1 MPVVQ
6 VRGYGPIQ
14 FPDNMSAEE
23 IKRRVEYAEAQ
34 IPKVEFDPRELSLG
48 TQLKGGFKR
57 AASGIGSLVTDVV
70 PAIGGSLLGF
80 EDYAREQMAEAA
92 EKRRAA
98 EFESPTAYKKLSDIR
113 GVGDVPGFLAE
124 TLGEGA
130 VDIAS
135 LLVPGGAGSVVGR
148 RLAQRGAAEA
158 GEQIASRIARRGV
171 PEGPIAP
178 DVLKGLQETATRR
191 AAESLGQ
198 KGADL
203 GFKTGLR
210 GGAYGLA
217 SGEIFQSV
225 EEETGKLEP
234 ILALALGVP
243 FAALDSLLPET
254 IAKQLGAT
262 GKAVL
267 TKEMLERS
275 TLPEAKGLAARLS
288 TAIPALVA
296 KEGLTE
302 AAQENISILAEQIAG
317 SRKDFFDPENVD
329 RMLMAGVKGGI
340 AGGVFGAPGA
350 AVEAARNKSADQAL
364 IDAETARRAEI
375 TKGEEEKRAALEE
388 AKTRFETA
396 GLGETAPLFQE
407 GELPLQETKIKDFLA
422 SLGQEPS
429 KKETSEVK
437 PITQQYLADSG
448 IVSGPINKAFKGKDL
463 NDPEVVSAFREILS
477 QRAEDPKLSVSA
489 QMMARARLDE
499 LPLVDQESLL
509 LPEKVESPERV
520 EKVEPPER
528 AERVGQAEQAPIETA
543 ALTPELRAFFIKERL
558 SRGLPIT
565 PADRL
570 FLRDYEAKRKE
581 AEGEQ
586 AAKFELPEGRTE
598 KIARPIQEPTGQ
610 LTLPGFAPRQ
620 LEPTTAEKAEPEG
633 KAAPKGKDKQQ
644 MEMFTPSG
652 KPTKGAKD
660 VAKTVEPTSGTG
672 VSVPSR
678 PDGGVPTEGTPTPKP
693 SGVAGAEPSTES
705 TVRREEVPPS
715 AVELDFQEYVEEG
728 LNTEYP
734 SIGKALFKYTQDGD
748 AKGVVEAT
756 KDPQYP
762 EYKDSLRRLLETM
775 FPNGQIPV
783 RFLPEYAGFSDK
795 GSGPLSVSINPDW
808 GKGAQAKG
816 KPVESFDISI
826 NDVIAAGNGAEGEL
840 IINRSARPKPGAR
853 IERKESFRGRTTPD
867 VTYIVYDQDGN
878 RSQTFNKKADAQQ
891 HLDLLTLSREDF
903 LNKYPDIRTKVEAI
917 EAEQKKLA
925 EKTKP
930 KKETPSVTEA
940 PKTQQAKEE
949 RKAAPVEGTKVA
961 EPADE
966 TELTDQEQRDLQAEL
981 EQEQATK
988 DEVKKVK
995 KAKKER
1001 RQKEAESAEKGEP
1014 PPKKQ
1019 RKARVSKR
1027 AGSEEFQKLEGG
1039 AATRLYQTTQF
1050 TNFLERGYIGFAP
1063 LDLAQQIDNQIE
1075 AVKGSADSK
1084 ELPNL
1089 EIQKADIAEDMQ
1101 KVKDLIT
1108 TPKADTPE
1116 ARAAQVYFS
1125 KMPRLVDGLINIAFG
1140 TQFEA
1145 PHLLDT
1151 PQADQ
1156 YGTTV
1161 EENFFSGL
1169 SQENARKAFVWVEKN
1184 LSPVSFNELAARQT
1198 AFAIAAKTTDEQIVR
1213 LVQFGFRGPAA
1224 PVELDIEGKPIKRQ
1238 EGIQEYE
1245 AAFKREYSAVG
1256 RLGLALDKAGMPK
1269 EQRQEIMRLATRKVV
1284 EVLPPFTTTWELNTL
1299 NGDDLIRVLP
1309 ERNQR
1314 LVSEQVDKAG
1324 PQARTALAKHYGV
1337 ASDSPELLS
1346 RILLD
1351 VVRFTNKGIE
1361 AVDRAIRSFIK
1372 QIANGLMSVALI
1384 FNPAQLIDTFSYNPV
1399 KTYTD
1404 TIEIK
1409 AVVPTE
1415 ARANMSAE
1423 AVKVYESMAPAAK
1436 ESGKG
1441 FMIADKPAGRLHVFD
1456 ADGNLI
1462 AQDTALYGRDYGDV
1476 LQGEKRVTPAGKYTL
1491 KVASSPYAGGKA
1503 FELVESEHRIGNT
1516 DYVIAVHAAW
1526 LGDKTEKRDER
1537 LATAAISDKRI
1548 SYGCINTK
1556 HETFLNKL
1564 MPNAD
1569 KLNGGMVF
1577 VIPDEVALSDTL
1589 FKPTTQTVSKQKF
1602 VRGATVGD
1610 PLHPAIVACLKN
1622 DDLPTALK
1630 SMASM
1635 SGMVGK
1641 VAGALLRANIDT
1653 SVKVVDNLTD
1663 EAGKPVAG
1671 FFDPQTNT
1679 IFLDSK
1685 AGLNSHVTLHEALHA
1700 ATSHVLDNPS
1710 HPVTKQ
1716 LQALYNKVKGSLDT
1730 AYGATSLD
1738 EFVAEAF
1745 SNPEFQAKLQS
1756 IFPDGK
1762 PISAWARFTRLIA
1775 NALRSFMRVPIV
1787 PNESAFDQVDRLVNQ
1802 ILSPAPDQRNAGV
1815 LYAVSANPKWFN
1827 STVDTVLKAANAA
1840 GVQQN
1845 NISKID
1851 EFLRNTATGA
1861 MRKFTMQF
1869 LPLHA
1874 IADLAKKYIPQAVEI
1889 NRTINLRA
1897 GEEDKTYQEIEPV
1910 VTRVEKWA
1918 KSAGKAKLD
1927 TFNDLV
1933 YGSTL
1938 AKIDVAPRYDDKLK
1952 KQITPTEADYAGTES
1967 KTEFRRLKSLYDSL
1981 GPEGQKAYRDARDT
1995 YRKLYTYILD
2005 SLTGRIDDVVTD
2017 KAQADRVKKSIL
2029 EKLAKKGGIDPYFPL
2044 TREGKYWV
2052 SYRTMDASGQ
2062 EDFVVEAFKEERT
2075 RKLRI
2080 EELEK
2085 ANKILKDAKG
2095 ELDVNTFSQLS
2106 DMNYRRVP
2114 STSFVYSILNNV
2126 PDESKDDVLRLF
2138 VDAMPETAFAKSF
2151 QTRKETSG
2159 FNRDAVKTLREKAF
2173 PIARQV
2179 ANMKYAA
2186 KLDKLVADA
2195 REGITKK
2202 QETKKGDVQLETAY
2216 FDTLEQHV
2224 QFAIKPNTN
2233 RAAQILSTL
2242 GFNMTLG
2249 FNVSSALV
2257 NLGQVPFI
2265 VAPYLS
2271 GEYQNIGG
2279 LPTVM
2284 KEVNKAYKVFIG
2296 SGFKRD
2302 VPTIVG
2308 DVEVNRRSMPSLDN
2322 INYDAP
2328 GLSEDIKRLKIL
2340 AQKAQEQGMLNRS
2353 QMYETLEAMD
2363 DASVVSKANKLSG
2376 IMMHMGERM
2385 NRQVTMV
2392 AAYNLELAK
2401 MKKQGRTID
2410 DAAMAE
2416 AADRALYLTE
2426 LTNGGITAAAA
2437 PLIAQKSSIGKLAFM
2452 FKRYGVSMYYLLFK
2466 AARTALT
2473 DQDKATRTAA
2483 WKQVGYIAGMTAL
2496 TAGVSGLPMF
2506 GAIAMLYNMFKDDD
2520 EEDLE
2525 SIVRKGIG
2533 ELPFKGLLN
2542 YTTGLE
2548 IASRMGLNDLIMR
2561 DVINENEKTL
2571 PVRLLE
2577 AFGGPVYGTFTK
2589 WERAASL
2596 MKEGHYDRALE
2607 SALPS
2612 ALGNA
2617 FKSMRYYNEGAN
2629 TLRGDPI
2636 TGDIS
2641 TWNSAAQLFG
2651 FAPAEYVRQL
2661 EINALVKGIDKAIVE
2676 EKTKQLKR
2684 YYVASRMGDTEGVQD
2699 AKEALGELRQKY
2711 PKLFPEGIEQSIQR
2725 SMAQHKRTTKE
2736 MYHGITLS
2744 KAMRDDLINLASE
2757 YED

>member
-1 MPVVQ
+1 MPIINIAP
-6 VRGYGPIQ
+6 YGPVR
-14 FPDNMSAEE
+14 FSDALSEDE
-23 IKRRVEYAEAQ
+23 LRRKIEAVRAKGEQ
-34 IPKVEFDPRELSLG
+34 EQSQKYKFDPREELSLG
-48 TQLKGGFKR
+48 QQFKGGAKR
-57 AASGIGSLVTDVV
+57 AFTGIGSLATDVL

-98 EFESPTAYKKLSDIR
+98 ELESPTAYRKLSDIR
-113 GVGDVPGFLAE
+113 GIGDVPGFLAE

-135 LLVPGGAGSVVGR
+135 LLVPGGAGSVIGR

-158 GEQIASRIARRGV
+158 GEQIAGRIARRGV
-171 PEGPIAP
+171 PEGPIQP

-191 AAESLGQ
+191 VAESLGRE
-198 KGADL
+198 GADL

-234 ILALALGVP
+234 TLALALGVP

-275 TLPEAKGLAARLS
+275 TLPEAKGLAARLG

-317 SRKDFFDPENVD
+317 SSKKFFDPENVD

-350 AVEAARNKSADQAL
+350 AIEAARDKGADQAL
-364 IDAETARRAEI
+364 IDVEVARRAEI

-422 SLGQEPS
+422 SLGQEPP
-429 KKETSEVK
+429 KEETAEVK
-437 PITQQYLADSG
+437 PITQEYLADSG
-448 IVSGPINKAFKGKDL
+448 IVSGPLNKAFKGKDL
-463 NDPEVVSAFREILS
+463 NDPEVVSAFREVLT

-489 QMMARARLDE
+489 QMMARARLEE
-499 LPLVDQESLL
+499 LPVVEQQGFDFAAARREQEEIDAAKVKAQKEEAETKQKEKREQDIALL
-509 LPEKVESPERV
+509 QTLLQRSKESQKAAPEEER
-520 EKVEPPER
+520 EAGPFNLQLTKQLENALGQLRRRQAFER
-528 AERVGQAEQAPIETA
+528 AEREAVTQKEEETRKAEAQRGAQNELQQA
-543 ALTPELRAFFIKERL
+543 ALM
-558 SRGLPIT
+558 G
-565 PADRL
+565 
-570 FLRDYEAKRKE
+570 
-581 AEGEQ
+581 
-586 AAKFELPEGRTE
+586 ELPSNVPL
-598 KIARPIQEPTGQ
+598 APSLEPTGQ
-610 LTLPGFAPRQ
+610 ITLPGFRPQQ
-620 LEPTTAEKAEPEG
+620 LEPTAAEKAAPEG
-633 KAAPKGKDKQQ
+633 KATPEAKDKRQ

-652 KPTKGAKD
+652 KPAKGAKS
-660 VAKTVEPTSGTG
+660 VIKTDEQRGGEG
-672 VSVPSR
+672 VSVPSG
-678 PDGGVPTEGTPTPKP
+678 PTGGAPTARVEPPVAERVERVEPPVEEPVRGEEAP
-693 SGVAGAEPSTES
+693 SGAVKETKPKTEPTTKPKAEP
-705 TVRREEVPPS
+705 
-715 AVELDFQEYVEEG
+715 
-728 LNTEYP
+728 
-734 SIGKALFKYTQDGD
+734 
-748 AKGVVEAT
+748 
-756 KDPQYP
+756 
-762 EYKDSLRRLLETM
+762 
-775 FPNGQIPV
+775 
-783 RFLPEYAGFSDK
+783 
-795 GSGPLSVSINPDW
+795 
-808 GKGAQAKG
+808 
-816 KPVESFDISI
+816 
-826 NDVIAAGNGAEGEL
+826 
-840 IINRSARPKPGAR
+840 
-853 IERKESFRGRTTPD
+853 
-867 VTYIVYDQDGN
+867 
-878 RSQTFNKKADAQQ
+878 
-891 HLDLLTLSREDF
+891 
-903 LNKYPDIRTKVEAI
+903 KVEAKTEPKV
-917 EAEQKKLA
+917 EAET
-925 EKTKP
+925 EPKTEP
-930 KKETPSVTEA
+930 EKETPSAAAPTETVEAKEKRTAKA
-940 PKTQQAKEE
+940 PKRA
-949 RKAAPVEGTKVA
+949 KVA

-966 TELTDQEQRDLQAEL
+966 AELSEQEQRDIQAEL
-981 EQEQATK
+981 EQEQAVQT
-988 DEVKKVK
+988 EVKKVK

-1014 PPKKQ
+1014 PPKKT
-1019 RKARVSKR
+1019 RKPR
-1027 AGSEEFQKLEGG
+1027 AKKIVGTEEFQKLEGG
-1039 AATRLYQTTQF
+1039 AATQLYQTTQF
-1050 TNFLERGYIGFAP
+1050 TNFLERGYVGFAP
-1063 LDLAQQIDNQIE
+1063 LDLPQQIDNQIE
-1075 AVKGSADSK
+1075 AAKGSADNK
-1084 ELPNL
+1084 ELPRL
-1089 EIQKADIAEDMQ
+1089 EIQKTDIAEDTQ

-1108 TPKADTPE
+1108 GPKADTPE

-1145 PHLLDT
+1145 PHLLPNI
-1151 PQADQ
+1151 PQSDQ
-1156 YGTTV
+1156 YGTTI
-1161 EENFFSGL
+1161 EQNFFNGL
-1169 SQENARKAFVWVEKN
+1169 TQENARKAFVWVENN

-1198 AFAIAAKTTDEQIVR
+1198 AFAIAAKTSDQQIVR
-1213 LVQFGFRGPAA
+1213 LVQLGFRGPAA
-1224 PVELDIEGKPIKRQ
+1224 PVELDIEGKPINRQ

-1256 RLGLALDKAGMPK
+1256 RLGIALEQAGMP
-1269 EQRQEIMRLATRKVV
+1269 EAQREEIMRLATRKVV

-1299 NGDDLIRVLP
+1299 NGDDLIRVIP
-1309 ERNQR
+1309 EKNQK
-1314 LVSEQVDKAG
+1314 LISEQVDKAG
-1324 PQARTALAKHYGV
+1324 PEARTALAKHYGV
-1337 ASDSPELLS
+1337 APDSPELLS
-1346 RILLD
+1346 RTLLD
-1351 VVRFTNKGIE
+1351 VVRFANKGIE

-1399 KTYTD
+1399 KVYTD

-1409 AVVPTE
+1409 AVVPTD

-1476 LQGEKRVTPAGKYTL
+1476 LQGEKRVTPAGRYTL
-1491 KVASSPYAGGKA
+1491 KVASSHYAGGKA
-1503 FELVESEHRIGNT
+1503 FELVESEHRVGNT
-1516 DYVIAVHAAW
+1516 DYVIAVHAAY

-1564 MPNAD
+1564 MPNAA
-1569 KLNGGMVF
+1569 KLDGGMVF

-1589 FKPTTQTVSKQKF
+1589 FKPTTQTVSAQKF
-1602 VRGATVGD
+1602 IRGATVGD
-1610 PLHPAIVACLKN
+1610 PLHPAIIACLKS

-1685 AGLNSHVTLHEALHA
+1685 AGLNSHVALHEALHA

-1716 LQALYNKVKGSLDT
+1716 LQALYDKVKGSLDT

-1756 IFPDGK
+1756 MFPDGK
-1762 PISAWARFTRLIA
+1762 PISAWARFTRTVA
-1775 NALRSFMRVPIV
+1775 NMLRSLMGRSTIST
-1787 PNESAFDQVDRLVNQ
+1787 ESAFDQVDRLTNQ

-1827 STVDTVLKAANAA
+1827 STVDGVLKAANAA
-1840 GVQQN
+1840 GVKQE
-1845 NISKID
+1845 NISVID
-1851 EFLRNTATGA
+1851 EFLRNRATGA
-1861 MRKFTMQF
+1861 MRKFLMQF

-1874 IADLAKKYIPQAVEI
+1874 VADLAKKYLPQAAEI
-1889 NRTINLRA
+1889 NRTVNLRT

-1918 KSAGKAKLD
+1918 KGAGKAKLD
-1927 TFNDLV
+1927 AFNDLV

-1938 AKIDVAPRYDDKLK
+1938 AKIDVAPRYDENLK
-1952 KQITPTEADYAGTES
+1952 KQITPTEADYAGAEA
-1967 KTEFRRLKSLYDSL
+1967 KTEFRRLKALYDSL
-1981 GPEGQKAYRDARDT
+1981 GADGQKAYRDARDT
-1995 YRKLYTYILD
+1995 YRKLYKYILD
-2005 SLTGRIDDVVTD
+2005 SLTNRIDDVIAD
-2017 KAQADRVKKSIL
+2017 KAQAKRVKESIL

-2044 TREGKYWV
+2044 TREGKYWL
-2052 SYRTMDASGQ
+2052 SYRTKDASGQ

-2085 ANKILKDAKG
+2085 ANKILKDKKG
-2095 ELDVNTFSQLS
+2095 ELDLNTFSQLS
-2106 DMNYRRVP
+2106 EMNYRRVP
-2114 STSFVYSILNNV
+2114 STSFIYSILNNV
-2126 PDESKDDVLRLF
+2126 PEGSKDDILKLF

-2159 FNRDAVKTLREKAF
+2159 FNKDAVKALREKAF

-2186 KLDKLVADA
+2186 KLDKLVADM
-2195 REGITKK
+2195 RESVTKK
-2202 QETKKGDVQLETAY
+2202 QGTKKGDVQLETAY
-2216 FDTLEQHV
+2216 LDILEQHV
-2224 QFAIKPNTN
+2224 QFAINPNTN
-2233 RAAQILSTL
+2233 RAAQILSTM

-2257 NLGQVPFI
+2257 NLGQVPLI
-2265 VAPYLS
+2265 AAPYLA
-2271 GEYQNIGG
+2271 GEYQSVGG

-2302 VPTIVG
+2302 VKTIVG

-2328 GLSEDIKRLKIL
+2328 GLSEDVKRLKIL

-2363 DASVVSKANKLSG
+2363 DASIVTKANKLSG

-2426 LTNGGITAAAA
+2426 MTNGGIAAAAA
-2437 PLIAQKSSIGKLAFM
+2437 PLIAQKSSIGRLAFM

-2466 AARTALT
+2466 SARTALT

-2548 IASRMGLNDLIMR
+2548 VASRMGLSDLIMR

-2589 WERAASL
+2589 WERAAEL
-2596 MKEGHYDRALE
+2596 MKEGHYDRAIE
-2607 SALPS
+2607 AALPS
-2612 ALGNA
+2612 ALGNV
-2617 FKSMRYYNEGAN
+2617 FKSYRYANEGAN

-2636 TGDIS
+2636 TGDIN
-2641 TWNSAAQLFG
+2641 TWNVAAQFFG

-2661 EINALVKGIDKAIVE
+2661 EINALVKGIDKAVTE

-2684 YYVASRMGDTEGVQD
+2684 YYVASRMGDTEGREE
-2699 AKEALGELRQKY
+2699 AKEALQELRQKY

-2725 SMAQHKRTTKE
+2725 SMAQHMRTTKE
-2736 MYHGITLS
+2736 MYHGVTLS
-2744 KAMRDDLINLASE
+2744 KAMRNELIDLASE

>member
-1 MPVVQ
+1 MPIVQ
-6 VRGYGPIQ
+6 VRGYGPIK
-14 FPDNMSAEE
+14 FPDNMSEAE
-23 IKRRVEYAEAQ
+23 IKRRVQYAEDQ
-34 IPKVEFDPRELSLG
+34 LPKIEFDPRALSSFE
-48 TQLKGGFKR
+48 QFKGGAKR
-57 AASGIGSLVTDVV
+57 AFTRIGSLVTDVV

-92 EKRRAA
+92 QKRAA
-98 EFESPTAYKKLSDIR
+98 AELESPTAYRKLSDVR
-113 GVGDVPGFLAE
+113 GIGDVPGFFAE

-130 VDIAS
+130 VDLAS
-135 LLVPGGAGSVVGR
+135 LLVPGGAGSVIGR

-158 GEQIASRIARRGV
+158 GEQIAGRIARRGV
-171 PEGPIAP
+171 PEGPIQP

-234 ILALALGVP
+234 TLALALGVP

-317 SRKDFFDPENVD
+317 SSKKFFDPENVD

-350 AVEAARNKSADQAL
+350 AVEAARNKGADQAL
-364 IDAETARRAEI
+364 IDAEAARRAEI
-375 TKGEEEKRAALEE
+375 TRGEEEKRAALEE

-407 GELPLQETKIKDFLA
+407 GELPLQKTEIKDFLA
-422 SLGQEPS
+422 SLGQEPP
-429 KKETSEVK
+429 KEEAAEVK
-437 PITQQYLADSG
+437 PITQQYLAESG
-448 IVSGPINKAFKGKDL
+448 IVSGPLSKAFKGKDL
-463 NDPEVVSAFREILS
+463 NDPEVVSAFREVLT

-489 QMMARARLDE
+489 QMMARARLEE
-499 LPLVDQESLL
+499 LPLVEQQGFDFAAARREQEEIDAAKVKAQKEEAETKQKEKREQDIALL
-509 LPEKVESPERV
+509 QTLLQRSKESQKTASKEER
-520 EKVEPPER
+520 EAGPFNLQLTKQLENALGQLRRREAFER
-528 AERVGQAEQAPIETA
+528 AEREAVTQKEEETRKAEAQRGAQNELQQA
-543 ALTPELRAFFIKERL
+543 ALM
-558 SRGLPIT
+558 G
-565 PADRL
+565 
-570 FLRDYEAKRKE
+570 
-581 AEGEQ
+581 
-586 AAKFELPEGRTE
+586 ELPSNVPL
-598 KIARPIQEPTGQ
+598 APSLEPTGQ
-610 LTLPGFAPRQ
+610 ITLPGFAPQQ
-620 LEPTTAEKAEPEG
+620 LEPTAVEE
-633 KAAPKGKDKQQ
+633 AAPEAKDKRQ

-652 KPTKGAKD
+652 KPAKGAKSVIETD
-660 VAKTVEPTSGTG
+660 ERRGRES
-672 VSVPSR
+672 VSVPSE
-678 PDGGVPTEGTPTPKP
+678 PAGGVPTARVEPPVATGVERPEPATEATVRGEEAP
-693 SGVAGAEPSTES
+693 SG
-705 TVRREEVPPS
+705 
-715 AVELDFQEYVEEG
+715 EL
-728 LNTEYP
+728 
-734 SIGKALFKYTQDGD
+734 S
-748 AKGVVEAT
+748 
-756 KDPQYP
+756 
-762 EYKDSLRRLLETM
+762 
-775 FPNGQIPV
+775 PV
-783 RFLPEYAGFSDK
+783 RKLALEEQKKAGW
-795 GSGPLSVSINPDW
+795 NPDW
-808 GKGAQAKG
+808 PMVPADMANATFRNQIATDPNLPQEEKLQIFTAAKNLG
-816 KPVESFDISI
+816 
-826 NDVIAAGNGAEGEL
+826 VITEDQ
-840 IINRSARPKPGAR
+840 IP
-853 IERKESFRGRTTPD
+853 KESIETKTEAKTTPIS
-867 VTYIVYDQDGN
+867 VPPEI
-878 RSQTFNKKADAQQ
+878 QTAI
-891 HLDLLTLSREDF
+891 DLLTAIDAGGMPLNPAK
-903 LNKYPDIRTKVEAI
+903 LNKVAEDLGLEVSKKAKPEDTIKRIRNAVARV
-917 EAEQKKLA
+917 APQK
-925 EKTKP
+925 ETTEPETEP
-930 KKETPSVTEA
+930 KKETPSAAAPTE
-940 PKTQQAKEE
+940 TVETKEE
-949 RKAAPVEGTKVA
+949 RTAKAPKRAKVA

-966 TELTDQEQRDLQAEL
+966 AELSEQEQRDLQAEL
-981 EQEQATK
+981 EQEQAAQS
-988 DEVKKVK
+988 EVKKVK

-1014 PPKKQ
+1014 PPKKA
-1019 RKARVSKR
+1019 RKPR
-1027 AGSEEFQKLEGG
+1027 AKKIAGTEEFQKLEGG
-1039 AATRLYQTTQF
+1039 AATQLYQTTQF
-1050 TNFLERGYIGFAP
+1050 TNFLERGYVGFAP
-1063 LDLAQQIDNQIE
+1063 LDLPQQIDNQIE
-1075 AVKGSADSK
+1075 AAKGSADSK
-1084 ELPNL
+1084 ELPRL
-1089 EIQKADIAEDMQ
+1089 EIQKTDIAEDIQ

-1108 TPKADTPE
+1108 GPKADTPE

-1145 PHLLDT
+1145 PHLLSNI
-1151 PQADQ
+1151 PQSDQ

-1161 EENFFSGL
+1161 EQNFFNGL
-1169 SQENARKAFVWVEKN
+1169 TQENAQKAFVWVENN

-1198 AFAIAAKTTDEQIVR
+1198 AFAIAAKTSDQQIVK
-1213 LVQFGFRGPAA
+1213 LVQLGFRGPAA
-1224 PVELDIEGKPIKRQ
+1224 PVELDIEGKPITRQ
-1238 EGIQEYE
+1238 EGIKEYE
-1245 AAFKREYSAVG
+1245 AAFEREYSAVG
-1256 RLGLALDKAGMPK
+1256 RLGLALEQAGMPE
-1269 EQRQEIMRLATRKVV
+1269 EQREEILRLATRKVV

-1299 NGDDLIRVLP
+1299 NGDDLIRVVP
-1309 ERNQR
+1309 EKNQK
-1314 LVSEQVDKAG
+1314 LISEQIDKAG
-1324 PQARTALAKHYGV
+1324 PQARTALAKHYG
-1337 ASDSPELLS
+1337 AAPDSPELLS
-1346 RILLD
+1346 RVLLD

-1372 QIANGLMSVALI
+1372 QIANGLMSIALI

-1399 KTYTD
+1399 KVYTE

-1409 AVVPTE
+1409 ATVPAD

-1423 AVKVYESMAPAAK
+1423 AVKVYESMAPAAQA
-1436 ESGKG
+1436 SGKG

-1456 ADGNLI
+1456 VDGNLI

-1476 LQGEKRVTPAGKYTL
+1476 LQGEKRVTPAGRYTL
-1491 KVASSPYAGGKA
+1491 KVAPSSYAGGKA
-1503 FELVESEHRIGNT
+1503 FELVESEHRVGNT
-1516 DYVIAVHAAW
+1516 DYVIAVHAAY
-1526 LGDKTEKRDER
+1526 LGDKTEKREER
-1537 LATAAISDKRI
+1537 LSTAAISDKRI

-1564 MPNAD
+1564 MPNAA
-1569 KLNGGMVF
+1569 KLDGGMVF

-1589 FKPTTQTVSKQKF
+1589 FKPTTQTVSAQKF
-1602 VRGATVGD
+1602 IRGATVGD
-1610 PLHPAIVACLKN
+1610 PLHPAIIACLKS

-1685 AGLNSHVTLHEALHA
+1685 AGLNSHVALHEALHA

-1716 LQALYNKVKGSLDT
+1716 LQALYDKVKGSLDT

-1756 IFPDGK
+1756 MFPDGK
-1762 PISAWARFTRLIA
+1762 PISAWARFTRTVA
-1775 NALRSFMRVPIV
+1775 NMLRSLLGRPTVPL
-1787 PNESAFDQVDRLVNQ
+1787 ESAFDQVDRLTNQ

-1827 STVDTVLKAANAA
+1827 STVDGVLKAANAA
-1840 GVQQN
+1840 GVKQE
-1845 NISKID
+1845 NISVMD
-1851 EFLRNTATGA
+1851 EFLRNSATGA
-1861 MRKFTMQF
+1861 MRKFLLQF
-1869 LPLHA
+1869 QPLHVV
-1874 IADLAKKYIPQAVEI
+1874 ADLAKKYLPQAAEI
-1889 NRTINLRA
+1889 NKTVNLRT
-1897 GEEDKTYQEIEPV
+1897 GEEDKTYKEIEPV

-1927 TFNDLV
+1927 AFNDLV

-1938 AKIDVAPRYDDKLK
+1938 AKIDVAPRYDENLK
-1952 KQITPTEADYAGTES
+1952 KQITPTEADYAGAES
-1967 KTEFRRLKSLYDSL
+1967 KAEFRRLKALYDSL
-1981 GPEGQKAYRDARDT
+1981 GADGQKAYRDARDT
-1995 YRKLYTYILD
+1995 YRKLYKYILD
-2005 SLTGRIDDVVTD
+2005 SLTNRIDDVITD
-2017 KAQADRVKKSIL
+2017 KEQAKRVKESIL

-2044 TREGKYWV
+2044 TREGKYWL
-2052 SYRTMDASGQ
+2052 SYRTKDASGQ

-2085 ANKILKDAKG
+2085 ANKILKDKKG
-2095 ELDVNTFSQLS
+2095 ELDLNTFSQLS
-2106 DMNYRRVP
+2106 EMNYRRVP
-2114 STSFVYSILNNV
+2114 STSFIYSILNNV
-2126 PDESKDDVLRLF
+2126 PEGSKDDILKLF

-2159 FNRDAVKTLREKAF
+2159 FNKDAVKALREKAF

-2186 KLDKLVADA
+2186 KLDKLVADM
-2195 REGITKK
+2195 RESITKK

-2216 FDTLEQHV
+2216 LDILEQHV
-2224 QFAIKPNTN
+2224 QFAINPNTN
-2233 RAAQILSTL
+2233 RAAQILSTM

-2257 NLGQVPFI
+2257 NLGQVPLI
-2265 VAPYLS
+2265 VAPYLA
-2271 GEYQNIGG
+2271 GEYQSVGG

-2284 KEVNKAYKVFIG
+2284 KEVNKAYKVFMG

-2302 VPTIVG
+2302 VKTIVG

-2328 GLSEDIKRLKIL
+2328 GLSEDVKRLKIL

-2363 DASVVSKANKLSG
+2363 DASIVTKANKLSG

-2385 NRQVTMV
+2385 NRQVTMI

-2401 MKKQGRTID
+2401 LKKQGRTID

-2426 LTNGGITAAAA
+2426 MTNGGIAAAAA
-2437 PLIAQKSSIGKLAFM
+2437 PLIAQKSSIGRLAFM

-2466 AARTALT
+2466 SARTALT

-2548 IASRMGLNDLIMR
+2548 VASRMGLSDLIMR

-2571 PVRLLE
+2571 PIRLLE

-2589 WERAASL
+2589 WERAAEL
-2596 MKEGHYDRALE
+2596 MKEGHYDRAIE
-2607 SALPS
+2607 AALPS
-2612 ALGNA
+2612 ALGNVY
-2617 FKSMRYYNEGAN
+2617 KSYRYANEGAN

-2636 TGDIS
+2636 TGDIN
-2641 TWNSAAQLFG
+2641 TWNVAAQFFG
-2651 FAPAEYVRQL
+2651 FAPAKYVRQL
-2661 EINALVKGIDKAIVE
+2661 EINALVKGIDKAVTE

-2684 YYVASRMGDTEGVQD
+2684 YYVASRMGDTEGREE
-2699 AKEALGELRQKY
+2699 AKAALQELRQKY

-2725 SMAQHKRTTKE
+2725 SMAQHMRTTKE
-2736 MYHGITLS
+2736 MYHGVTLS
-2744 KAMRDDLINLASE
+2744 KAMRGELIDLASE

>member
-1 MPVVQ
+1 MPIINIAP
-6 VRGYGPIQ
+6 YGPVR
-14 FPDNMSAEE
+14 FSDALSEDE
-23 IKRRVEYAEAQ
+23 LRR
-34 IPKVEFDPRELSLG
+34 KVEAVRAKGEQEQSQKYKFDPREELSLG
-48 TQLKGGFKR
+48 QQFKGGAKR
-57 AASGIGSLVTDVV
+57 AFTGIGSLVTDVV
-70 PAIGGSLLGF
+70 PAIGGSLFGF

-98 EFESPTAYKKLSDIR
+98 ELESPTAYRKLSDVR
-113 GVGDVPGFLAE
+113 GIGDVPGFLAE

-130 VDIAS
+130 VDLAS
-135 LLVPGGAGSVVGR
+135 LLVPGGAGSVIGR

-191 AAESLGQ
+191 AATSLGEA
-198 KGADL
+198 GADL

-210 GGAYGLA
+210 GGSYGLA

-234 ILALALGVP
+234 TLALALGVP

-275 TLPEAKGLAARLS
+275 TLPEAKGLAARLG

-317 SRKDFFDPENVD
+317 SSKKFFDPENVD

-350 AVEAARNKSADQAL
+350 AVEAARNKGADQAL
-364 IDAETARRAEI
+364 IDAEAARRAEI

-407 GELPLQETKIKDFLA
+407 GELPLQKTEIKDFLA
-422 SLGQEPS
+422 SLGQEPP
-429 KKETSEVK
+429 KEEAAEVK
-437 PITQQYLADSG
+437 PITQEYLADSG

-463 NDPEVVSAFREILS
+463 NDPEVVSAFREVLT

-489 QMMARARLDE
+489 QMLARARLEE
-499 LPLVDQESLL
+499 LPIAEQQGFDFAAARREQEEIDAAKVKAQEEEAEARQKEKREQDKALL
-509 LPEKVESPERV
+509 QALLQRSKESQKTASKEER
-520 EKVEPPER
+520 EAGPFNLQLTNQLENALAQLRRREAFER
-528 AERVGQAEQAPIETA
+528 AEREAVTQKEEETRKAEAQRGAQNELQQA
-543 ALTPELRAFFIKERL
+543 ALM
-558 SRGLPIT
+558 G
-565 PADRL
+565 
-570 FLRDYEAKRKE
+570 
-581 AEGEQ
+581 
-586 AAKFELPEGRTE
+586 ELPSNVPL
-598 KIARPIQEPTGQ
+598 APSFEPTGQ
-610 LTLPGFAPRQ
+610 ITLPGFRPQQ
-620 LEPTTAEKAEPEG
+620 LEPAAAEEAAPEG
-633 KAAPKGKDKQQ
+633 KAAPEAKDKRQ

-652 KPTKGAKD
+652 KPAKGAKS
-660 VAKTVEPTSGTG
+660 VNKPNESRSGEG
-672 VSVPSR
+672 VPVPSGPGER
-678 PDGGVPTEGTPTPKP
+678 VPT
-693 SGVAGAEPSTES
+693 AGAEPPVATGVERAEPATEA
-705 TVRREEVPPS
+705 TVRGEEAPS
-715 AVELDFQEYVEEG
+715 DEL
-728 LNTEYP
+728 
-734 SIGKALFKYTQDGD
+734 S
-748 AKGVVEAT
+748 
-756 KDPQYP
+756 
-762 EYKDSLRRLLETM
+762 
-775 FPNGQIPV
+775 PV
-783 RFLPEYAGFSDK
+783 RKLALEEQKKAGW
-795 GSGPLSVSINPDW
+795 NPDW
-808 GKGAQAKG
+808 PMVPADMANATFRNQIATDPNLSQEEKLQIFTAAKNLG
-816 KPVESFDISI
+816 
-826 NDVIAAGNGAEGEL
+826 VITEDQIPKEL
-840 IINRSARPKPGAR
+840 NK
-853 IERKESFRGRTTPD
+853 KETPTEAKTTPIS
-867 VTYIVYDQDGN
+867 VPPEI
-878 RSQTFNKKADAQQ
+878 QTAT
-891 HLDLLTLSREDF
+891 DLLTAIDAGGMPLNPAK
-903 LNKYPDIRTKVEAI
+903 LNKVAEDLGLEVSKKAKPEDTVKRIRDAVARATP
-917 EAEQKKLA
+917 QK
-925 EKTKP
+925 ETTEPETETETEP
-930 KKETPSVTEA
+930 KKETPSAAAPTETKQAKKERTTEA
-940 PKTQQAKEE
+940 PKRAE
-949 RKAAPVEGTKVA
+949 VA
-961 EPADE
+961 EPATE
-966 TELTDQEQRDLQAEL
+966 TELTEQEQRDLQAEL
-981 EQEQATK
+981 EQEQAAQS
-988 DEVKKVK
+988 EVKKVK

-1014 PPKKQ
+1014 PPKKV
-1019 RKARVSKR
+1019 RKPR
-1027 AGSEEFQKLEGG
+1027 AKKIAGTEEFQKLEGG
-1039 AATRLYQTTQF
+1039 AATQLYQTTQF
-1050 TNFLERGYIGFAP
+1050 TNFLERGYVGFAP
-1063 LDLAQQIDNQIE
+1063 VDLAQQIENRIE
-1075 AVKGSADSK
+1075 VAKGSADSK
-1084 ELPNL
+1084 ELPRL
-1089 EIQKADIAEDMQ
+1089 EIQKTDIAEDIQ

-1108 TPKADTPE
+1108 GPKADTPE

-1145 PHLLDT
+1145 PHLLSNI
-1151 PQADQ
+1151 PQSDQ

-1161 EENFFSGL
+1161 EQNFFNGL
-1169 SQENARKAFVWVEKN
+1169 TQENAQKAFVWVENN

-1198 AFAIAAKTTDEQIVR
+1198 AFAIAAKTTDQQIVR
-1213 LVQFGFRGPAA
+1213 LVQLGFRGPAA
-1224 PVELDIEGKPIKRQ
+1224 PVELDIEGKPISRQ
-1238 EGIQEYE
+1238 EGIQEYKD
-1245 AAFKREYSAVG
+1245 AFKREYSAVG
-1256 RLGLALDKAGMPK
+1256 RLGLALEQAGMPVK
-1269 EQRQEIMRLATRKVV
+1269 QRREIMKLATRKVV

-1299 NGDDLIRVLP
+1299 NGDDLIRVVP
-1309 ERNQR
+1309 EKNQK
-1314 LVSEQVDKAG
+1314 LISEQIDKAG
-1324 PQARTALAKHYGV
+1324 PEARTVLATHYGV
-1337 ASDSPELLS
+1337 APDSQELLS
-1346 RILLD
+1346 KVLLD
-1351 VVRFTNKGIE
+1351 VVRFTNKGIK

-1372 QIANGLMSVALI
+1372 QIANGLMSIALI
-1384 FNPAQLIDTFSYNPV
+1384 FNPAQLLDTFSYNPV
-1399 KTYTD
+1399 KVYTE

-1409 AVVPTE
+1409 ATVPAD

-1423 AVKVYESMAPAAK
+1423 AVKVYESMAPAAQA
-1436 ESGKG
+1436 SGKG
-1441 FMIADKPAGRLHVFD
+1441 FIIADKPAGRLHVFD
-1456 ADGNLI
+1456 VDGNLI
-1462 AQDTALYGRDYGDV
+1462 VQDTALYGRDYGDV
-1476 LQGEKRVTPAGKYTL
+1476 LQGEKRVTPAGTYTL
-1491 KVASSPYAGGKA
+1491 RLGDAEGYAGGKS
-1503 FELVESEHRIGNT
+1503 FDLVESAHRVGNT
-1516 DYVIAVHAAW
+1516 DYVIAVHAAY
-1526 LGDKTEKRDER
+1526 LGDKTEKREER

-1556 HETFLNKL
+1556 HDTFLNKL
-1564 MPNAD
+1564 LPNAD
-1569 KLNGGMVF
+1569 KINGGMVF

-1589 FKPTTQTVSKQKF
+1589 FKPQTKTVQRTGPGKAL
-1602 VRGATVGD
+1602 RGATVGD
-1610 PLHPAIVACLKN
+1610 PLHPAIIACLKS

-1671 FFDPQTNT
+1671 FFDPQSNT

-1685 AGLNSHVTLHEALHA
+1685 AGLNSHVALHEALHA

-1716 LQALYNKVKGSLDT
+1716 LQALYDKVKESLDT

-1756 IFPDGK
+1756 MFPDGK
-1762 PISAWARFTRLIA
+1762 PISAWARFTRTVA
-1775 NALRSFMRVPIV
+1775 NMLRSLMGRPTIST
-1787 PNESAFDQVDRLVNQ
+1787 ESAFDQVDRLTNQ

-1827 STVDTVLKAANAA
+1827 STVDGVLKAANAA
-1840 GVQQN
+1840 GVKQE
-1845 NISKID
+1845 NISVID
-1851 EFLRNTATGA
+1851 EFLRNSATGA
-1861 MRKFTMQF
+1861 MRKFLLQF
-1869 LPLHA
+1869 QPLHVV
-1874 IADLAKKYIPQAVEI
+1874 ADLAKKYLPQAAEI
-1889 NRTINLRA
+1889 NRTINLRS

-1918 KSAGKAKLD
+1918 KGAGKTKLD
-1927 TFNDLV
+1927 AFNDLV

-1938 AKIDVAPRYDDKLK
+1938 AKIDVAPRYDENLK
-1952 KQITPTEADYAGTES
+1952 KQIVPTEADYAGAEA
-1967 KTEFRRLKSLYDSL
+1967 KAEFRRLKALYDSL
-1981 GPEGQKAYRDARDT
+1981 GADGQKAYRDARDT
-1995 YRKLYTYILD
+1995 YRKLYKYILD
-2005 SLTGRIDDVVTD
+2005 SLTNRIDDVITD
-2017 KAQADRVKKSIL
+2017 KEQAKRVKESIL

-2044 TREGKYWV
+2044 TREGKYWL
-2052 SYRTMDASGQ
+2052 SYRTKDASGQ

-2085 ANKILKDAKG
+2085 ANKILKDKKG
-2095 ELDVNTFSQLS
+2095 ELDLNTFSQLS
-2106 DMNYRRVP
+2106 EMNYRRVP
-2114 STSFVYSILNNV
+2114 STSFVYSILNRV
-2126 PDESKDDVLRLF
+2126 PDESKDDILKLF

-2159 FNRDAVKTLREKAF
+2159 FNKDAVKALREKAF

-2186 KLDKLVADA
+2186 KLDKLVADM
-2195 REGITKK
+2195 RESVTKK
-2202 QETKKGDVQLETAY
+2202 QGTKKGDVQLETAY
-2216 FDTLEQHV
+2216 LDILEQHV
-2224 QFAIKPNTN
+2224 QFAINPNTN
-2233 RAAQILSTL
+2233 RAAQILSTM

-2257 NLGQVPFI
+2257 NLGQVPLI
-2265 VAPYLS
+2265 VTPYLA
-2271 GEYQNIGG
+2271 GEYQSVGG
-2279 LPTVM
+2279 FPTVM
-2284 KEVNKAYKVFIG
+2284 KEVNKAYKVFMG

-2302 VPTIVG
+2302 IKTIVG

-2363 DASVVSKANKLSG
+2363 DASIVTKANKLSG
-2376 IMMHMGERM
+2376 IMMHMGERL
-2385 NRQVTMV
+2385 NRQVTMI

-2401 MKKQGRTID
+2401 LKKQGRTID

-2426 LTNGGITAAAA
+2426 MTNGGIAAAAA

-2466 AARTALT
+2466 SARTALT

-2548 IASRMGLNDLIMR
+2548 IASRIGLNDLIMR

-2571 PVRLLE
+2571 PIRLLE
-2577 AFGGPVYGTFTK
+2577 AFGGPVYGTFAK
-2589 WERAASL
+2589 WERAANL
-2596 MKEGHYDRALE
+2596 MKDGNYDRALE
-2607 SALPS
+2607 AALPS
-2612 ALGNA
+2612 ALGNM
-2617 FKSMRYYNEGAN
+2617 FKSFRYANEGAN

-2636 TGDIS
+2636 TGDIN
-2641 TWNSAAQLFG
+2641 TWNAAAQFFG

-2661 EINALVKGIDKAIVE
+2661 EINAVVKGIDKAVTE

-2684 YYVASRMGDTEGVQD
+2684 YYVATRMGDTEGRDD
-2699 AKEALGELRQKY
+2699 AKEALKELRQKY

-2725 SMAQHKRTTKE
+2725 SMAQHMRTTKE
-2736 MYHGITLS
+2736 MYHGVTLS
-2744 KAMRDDLINLASE
+2744 KAMRGELIDLASE

>member
-1 MPVVQ
+1 MPIINIAP
-6 VRGYGPIQ
+6 YGPVR
-14 FPDNMSAEE
+14 FSDALSEDE
-23 IKRRVEYAEAQ
+23 LRK
-34 IPKVEFDPRELSLG
+34 KVEAVRAKGEQEQSQKYKFDPREELSLG
-48 TQLKGGFKR
+48 QQFKGGAKR
-57 AASGIGSLVTDVV
+57 AFTGIGSLVTDVV
-70 PAIGGSLLGF
+70 PAIGGSLFGF

-98 EFESPTAYKKLSDIR
+98 ELESPTAYRKLSDVR
-113 GVGDVPGFLAE
+113 GIGDVPGFLAE

-130 VDIAS
+130 VDLAS
-135 LLVPGGAGSVVGR
+135 LLVPGGAGSVIGR

-171 PEGPIAP
+171 PEGPIQP

-210 GGAYGLA
+210 GGSYGLA

-234 ILALALGVP
+234 TLALALGVP

-275 TLPEAKGLAARLS
+275 TLPEAKGLAARLG

-317 SRKDFFDPENVD
+317 SSKKFFDPENVD

-350 AVEAARNKSADQAL
+350 AVEAARNKGADQAL
-364 IDAETARRAEI
+364 IDAEAARRAEI

-407 GELPLQETKIKDFLA
+407 GELPLQKTEIKDFLA
-422 SLGQEPS
+422 SLGQEPP
-429 KKETSEVK
+429 KEEAAETKPQVITPAFLQQSGIVSGPLYDGFVGKDLTDPEVASDFRGVLEQRATDTNLSEGARLLARTRLTEPAAGEVTGPK
-437 PITQQYLADSG
+437 PITQQYLAESG

-463 NDPEVVSAFREILS
+463 NDPEVVSAFRDVLI

-489 QMMARARLDE
+489 QMLARARLEE
-499 LPLVDQESLL
+499 LPIAEQQGFDFAAARREQEEIDAAKAKAQKEEAETKQKEKREQDKALL
-509 LPEKVESPERV
+509 QALLQRSKESQKAAPEEER
-520 EKVEPPER
+520 EAGPFNLQLTNQLENALAQLRRREAFER
-528 AERVGQAEQAPIETA
+528 AEREAVTQKEEETRKAEAQRGAQNELQQA
-543 ALTPELRAFFIKERL
+543 ALM
-558 SRGLPIT
+558 G
-565 PADRL
+565 
-570 FLRDYEAKRKE
+570 
-581 AEGEQ
+581 
-586 AAKFELPEGRTE
+586 ELPSNVPL
-598 KIARPIQEPTGQ
+598 APSFEPTGQ
-610 LTLPGFAPRQ
+610 ITLPGFRPQQ
-620 LEPTTAEKAEPEG
+620 LEPAAAEEAAPEG
-633 KAAPKGKDKQQ
+633 KATPEAKDKRQ

-652 KPTKGAKD
+652 KPTKGAKSVNKPD
-660 VAKTVEPTSGTG
+660 ESRSGEG
-672 VSVPSR
+672 VSVPSGPGER
-678 PDGGVPTEGTPTPKP
+678 VPTARVEPPVAT
-693 SGVAGAEPSTES
+693 GVERAEPATEA
-705 TVRREEVPPS
+705 TVRGEEVPS
-715 AVELDFQEYVEEG
+715 VALEE
-728 LNTEYP
+728 TEP
-734 SIGKALFKYTQDGD
+734 KTE
-748 AKGVVEAT
+748 AK
-756 KDPQYP
+756 
-762 EYKDSLRRLLETM
+762 
-775 FPNGQIPV
+775 
-783 RFLPEYAGFSDK
+783 
-795 GSGPLSVSINPDW
+795 
-808 GKGAQAKG
+808 
-816 KPVESFDISI
+816 
-826 NDVIAAGNGAEGEL
+826 
-840 IINRSARPKPGAR
+840 
-853 IERKESFRGRTTPD
+853 TTPIS
-867 VTYIVYDQDGN
+867 VPPEI
-878 RSQTFNKKADAQQ
+878 QTAI
-891 HLDLLTLSREDF
+891 DLLTAIDAGGMPLNPAK
-903 LNKYPDIRTKVEAI
+903 LNKVAEDLGLEVSKKAKPEDTVKRIRDAVARVVP
-917 EAEQKKLA
+917 QK
-925 EKTKP
+925 ETTEPETETETETEP
-930 KKETPSVTEA
+930 KKETPSAAAPTETKQAKKEGTTEA
-940 PKTQQAKEE
+940 PKRAE
-949 RKAAPVEGTKVA
+949 VA
-961 EPADE
+961 EPATE
-966 TELTDQEQRDLQAEL
+966 TELTEQEQRDLQAEL
-981 EQEQATK
+981 EQEQAAQS
-988 DEVKKVK
+988 EVKKVK

-1014 PPKKQ
+1014 PPKKT
-1019 RKARVSKR
+1019 RKPR
-1027 AGSEEFQKLEGG
+1027 AKKIAGTGEFQKLEGG
-1039 AATRLYQTTQF
+1039 AATQLYQTTQF
-1050 TNFLERGYIGFAP
+1050 TNFLERGYVGFAP
-1063 LDLAQQIDNQIE
+1063 LDLPQQIDNQIE
-1075 AVKGSADSK
+1075 AAKGSADSK
-1084 ELPNL
+1084 ELPRL
-1089 EIQKADIAEDMQ
+1089 EIQKTDIAEDIQ

-1108 TPKADTPE
+1108 GPKADTPE

-1145 PHLLDT
+1145 PHLLSNI
-1151 PQADQ
+1151 PQSDQ

-1161 EENFFSGL
+1161 EQNFFNGL
-1169 SQENARKAFVWVEKN
+1169 TQENAQKAFVWVENN

-1198 AFAIAAKTTDEQIVR
+1198 AFAIAAKTSDQQIVR
-1213 LVQFGFRGPAA
+1213 LVQLGFRGPAA
-1224 PVELDIEGKPIKRQ
+1224 PVELDIEGKPINRQ
-1238 EGIQEYE
+1238 EGIKEYE
-1245 AAFKREYSAVG
+1245 AAFEREYSAVG
-1256 RLGLALDKAGMPK
+1256 RLGLALDQAGMPK
-1269 EQRQEIMRLATRKVV
+1269 KQRQEIMRLATRKVV

-1299 NGDDLIRVLP
+1299 NGDDLIRVVP
-1309 ERNQR
+1309 EKNQK
-1314 LVSEQVDKAG
+1314 LISEQIDKAG
-1324 PQARTALAKHYGV
+1324 PEARTALATHYGV
-1337 ASDSPELLS
+1337 APDSQELLS
-1346 RILLD
+1346 KVLLD

-1361 AVDRAIRSFIK
+1361 AVNRAIRSFIK
-1372 QIANGLMSVALI
+1372 QIANGLMSIALI
-1384 FNPAQLIDTFSYNPV
+1384 FNPAQLLDTFSYNPV
-1399 KTYTD
+1399 KVYTE

-1409 AVVPTE
+1409 ATVPAD

-1423 AVKVYESMAPAAK
+1423 AVKVYESMAPAAQA
-1436 ESGKG
+1436 SGKG
-1441 FMIADKPAGRLHVFD
+1441 FIIADKPAGRLHVFD
-1456 ADGNLI
+1456 VDGNLI
-1462 AQDTALYGRDYGDV
+1462 VQDTALYGRDYGDV
-1476 LQGEKRVTPAGKYTL
+1476 LQGEKRVTPAGTYTL
-1491 KVASSPYAGGKA
+1491 RLGDAEGYAGGKS
-1503 FELVESEHRIGNT
+1503 FDLVESAHRVGNT
-1516 DYVIAVHAAW
+1516 DYVIAVHAAY
-1526 LGDKTEKRDER
+1526 LGDKTEKREER

-1556 HETFLNKL
+1556 HDTFLNKL
-1564 MPNAD
+1564 LPNAD
-1569 KLNGGMVF
+1569 KINGGMVF

-1589 FKPTTQTVSKQKF
+1589 FKPQTKTVQRTGPGKAL
-1602 VRGATVGD
+1602 RGATVGD
-1610 PLHPAIVACLKN
+1610 PLHPAIIACLKS

-1663 EAGKPVAG
+1663 EASKPVAG
-1671 FFDPQTNT
+1671 FFDPQSNT

-1685 AGLNSHVTLHEALHA
+1685 AGLNSHVALHEALHA

-1716 LQALYNKVKGSLDT
+1716 LQALYDKVKGSLDT

-1756 IFPDGK
+1756 MFPDGK
-1762 PISAWARFTRLIA
+1762 PISAWARFTRTVA
-1775 NALRSFMRVPIV
+1775 NMLRSLMGRPTVST
-1787 PNESAFDQVDRLVNQ
+1787 ESAFDQVDRLTNQ

-1827 STVDTVLKAANAA
+1827 STVDGVLKAANAA
-1840 GVQQN
+1840 GVKQE
-1845 NISKID
+1845 NISVID
-1851 EFLRNTATGA
+1851 EFLRNSATGA
-1861 MRKFTMQF
+1861 MRKFLLQF
-1869 LPLHA
+1869 QPLHVV
-1874 IADLAKKYIPQAVEI
+1874 ADLAKKYLPQAAEI
-1889 NRTINLRA
+1889 NRTINLRS

-1918 KSAGKAKLD
+1918 KGAGKTKLD
-1927 TFNDLV
+1927 AFNDLV

-1938 AKIDVAPRYDDKLK
+1938 AKIDVAPRYDENLK
-1952 KQITPTEADYAGTES
+1952 KQIVPTEADYAGAES
-1967 KTEFRRLKSLYDSL
+1967 KAEFRRLKALYDSL
-1981 GPEGQKAYRDARDT
+1981 GADGQKAYRDARDT
-1995 YRKLYTYILD
+1995 YRKLYKYILD
-2005 SLTGRIDDVVTD
+2005 SLTNRIDDVITD
-2017 KAQADRVKKSIL
+2017 KEQAKRVKESIL

-2044 TREGKYWV
+2044 TREGKYWL
-2052 SYRTMDASGQ
+2052 SYRTKDASGQ

-2085 ANKILKDAKG
+2085 ANKILKDKKG
-2095 ELDVNTFSQLS
+2095 ELDLNTFSQLS
-2106 DMNYRRVP
+2106 EMNYRRVP
-2114 STSFVYSILNNV
+2114 STSFVYSILNRV
-2126 PDESKDDVLRLF
+2126 PDESKDDILKLF

-2159 FNRDAVKTLREKAF
+2159 FNKDAVKALREKAF

-2186 KLDKLVADA
+2186 KLDKLVADM
-2195 REGITKK
+2195 RESVTKK
-2202 QETKKGDVQLETAY
+2202 QGTKKGDVQLETAY
-2216 FDTLEQHV
+2216 LDILEQHV
-2224 QFAIKPNTN
+2224 QFAINPNTN
-2233 RAAQILSTL
+2233 RAAQILSTM

-2257 NLGQVPFI
+2257 NLGQVPLI
-2265 VAPYLS
+2265 VTPYLA
-2271 GEYQNIGG
+2271 GEYQSVGG
-2279 LPTVM
+2279 FPTVM
-2284 KEVNKAYKVFIG
+2284 KEVNKAYKVFMG

-2302 VPTIVG
+2302 IKTIVG

-2363 DASVVSKANKLSG
+2363 DASIVTKANKLSG
-2376 IMMHMGERM
+2376 IMMHMGERL
-2385 NRQVTMV
+2385 NRQVTMI

-2401 MKKQGRTID
+2401 LKKQGRTID

-2426 LTNGGITAAAA
+2426 MTNGGIAAAAA

-2548 IASRMGLNDLIMR
+2548 IASRIGLNDLIMR

-2571 PVRLLE
+2571 PIRLLE

-2589 WERAASL
+2589 WERAAEL
-2596 MKEGHYDRALE
+2596 MKEGHYDRAIE

-2612 ALGNA
+2612 ALGNVY
-2617 FKSMRYYNEGAN
+2617 KSYRYANEGAN

-2636 TGDIS
+2636 TGDIN
-2641 TWNSAAQLFG
+2641 TWNAAAQFFG

-2661 EINALVKGIDKAIVE
+2661 EINALVKGIDKAVTE

-2684 YYVASRMGDTEGVQD
+2684 YYIASRMGDTEGREE
-2699 AKEALGELRQKY
+2699 AKEALQGLRQKY
-2711 PKLFPEGIEQSIQR
+2711 PKLFPEGVEQSIQR
-2725 SMAQHKRTTKE
+2725 SMAQHMRTTKE
-2736 MYHGITLS
+2736 MYHGVTLS
-2744 KAMRDDLINLASE
+2744 KAMRDELIDLASE